1 MLGLLYKDQMTI
13 WSSYRKNFLLVVVL
27 YTAMAYT
34 LDMAFMLFALVFMG
48 GMYIASTLS
57 FDEMSHWDTYART
70 LPVSTGQLVGV
81 KYLLAL
87 GWMGGSFV
95 LAELLLTV
103 CDLTK
108 GRLRENLMYNLA
120 GCLVSLGL
128 VLIYCALTLPLSYKL
143 GAARARSGVIVAI
156 GISVGLIC
164 FASYSVRSD
173 SPFSGSS
180 PLASMDETSLL
191 FLIGGGVIAVGLVLY
206 VISWW
211 ISTAIYQKKEF

>member
-13 WSSYRKNFLLVVVL
+13 WSSYRKNFLLIVVL

-48 GMYIASTLS
+48 GLYIASTLS

-70 LPVSTGQLVGV
+70 LPVSAGQLVGA

-95 LAELLLTV
+95 LAELLLTA
-103 CDLTK
+103 CDLIK
-108 GRLRENLMYNLA
+108 GRLQENLLYNLA
-120 GCLVSLGL
+120 GCLVALGI
-128 VLIYCALTLPLSYKL
+128 VLIYYALVLPLSYKL

-156 GISVGLIC
+156 GISAGLVA
-164 FASYSVRSD
+164 FASYTTKSD
-173 SPFSGSS
+173 SPLGFLTVPG
-180 PLASMDETSLL
+180 MNETTLL
-191 FLIGGGVIAVGLVLY
+191 FLICAGVIAAGLVLF
-206 VISWW
+206 VISWMV
-211 ISTAIYQKKEF
+211 STAIYAKKEF